1 MNLLAGAFRSISR
14 RLVRTLLIGTVLGLS
29 VAVLVST
36 IAGVQASQ
44 KNTQSMVD
52 GVTNSTAD
60 LIAGV
65 DANTTKLVANV
76 DACTQSLVDK
86 INKRTQEIVDAI
98 NTSTAAMVAQVQA
111 GANQTIGLA
120 GMSATQIM
128 VMSSSKSGAISDSDI
143 TAISAL
149 SNIKAVVPSYSY
161 RVGGTGDPRTQ
172 DWDYILQGVPLDNA
186 LIKSYSLLPT
196 VIIEGRAL
204 NSTDANGVMISSDLL
219 TYFGNPDIG
228 ATIKLKDV
236 SFTLVGIYYPQNVSD
251 QKTIYLDWKAA
262 RDFAVKYP
270 STDTA
275 QTVIP
280 IGPGGFGG
288 GGTGGLVIQVGQSL
302 SLRVYV
308 DSTDNLNTVAA
319 AIESY
324 NKNLSVRTPNDTMG
338 GNGGQFNT
346 VIQATQAD
354 QIQQIQRQAT
364 QQIAQAQASATA
376 QLTDMQNSV
385 ATQKAQ
391 TQADAQKQK
400 DAAQTAANSQITS
413 LQSDQSR
420 VDSMGMLISI
430 IAAVAGTLI
439 IFGIMFY
446 TLRERTREIGIYK
459 ALGFSNMQATIKF
472 MLEGS
477 FIGVLGGILGI
488 VLAMLSYSL
497 LVNNLLKV
505 DNAGSLPVSY
515 LAMGLGLAIGVA
527 TIGSLYPAWQAS
539 RISPLV
545 ALKNDK

>member
-1 MNLLAGAFRSISR
+1 MACECSQ
-14 RLVRTLLIGTVLGLS
+14 RLWF
-29 VAVLVST
+29 
-36 IAGVQASQ
+36 
-44 KNTQSMVD
+44 
-52 GVTNSTAD
+52 
-60 LIAGV
+60 
-65 DANTTKLVANV
+65 
-76 DACTQSLVDK
+76 C
-86 INKRTQEIVDAI
+86 
-98 NTSTAAMVAQVQA
+98 
-111 GANQTIGLA
+111 
-120 GMSATQIM
+120 
-128 VMSSSKSGAISDSDI
+128 
-143 TAISAL
+143 
-149 SNIKAVVPSYSY
+149 
-161 RVGGTGDPRTQ
+161 
-172 DWDYILQGVPLDNA
+172 
-186 LIKSYSLLPT
+186 
-196 VIIEGRAL
+196 
-204 NSTDANGVMISSDLL
+204 
-219 TYFGNPDIG
+219 
-228 ATIKLKDV
+228 
-236 SFTLVGIYYPQNVSD
+236 
-251 QKTIYLDWKAA
+251 
-262 RDFAVKYP
+262 
-270 STDTA
+270 
-275 QTVIP
+275 
-280 IGPGGFGG
+280 
-288 GGTGGLVIQVGQSL
+288 
-302 SLRVYV
+302 
-308 DSTDNLNTVAA
+308 
-319 AIESY
+319 
-324 NKNLSVRTPNDTMG
+324 
-338 GNGGQFNT
+338 QFNT

-376 QLTDMQNSV
+376 QLTDMQTSV

-505 DNAGSLPVSY
+505 DNTGSLPVSY

>member
-1 MNLLAGAFRSISR
+1 MNLVAGAFRSISR

-29 VAVLVST
+29 IAVLVST

-52 GVTNSTAD
+52 GVTASTAD

-65 DANTTKLVANV
+65 DANTTKLIANV
-76 DACTQSLVDK
+76 DASTQSLVDK

-98 NTSTAAMVAQVQA
+98 NTSSASMVAQVQA

-128 VMSSSKSGAISDSDI
+128 VTSSTKSGAISDSDI
-143 TAISAL
+143 TAISAI
-149 SNIKAVVPSYSY
+149 SHINGVIPSYSY

-172 DWDYILQGVPLDNA
+172 NWEYMLQGIPLDNT
-186 LIKSYSLLPT
+186 LIKNYSLLPT

-204 NSTDANGVMISSDLL
+204 KSTDTNGVMISSDLL

-228 ATIKLKDV
+228 ATVKLKDE

-270 STDTA
+270 STDA
-275 QTVIP
+275 GSTVIP
-280 IGPGGFGG
+280 IGPGG
-288 GGTGGLVIQVGQSL
+288 GTGGIAIQFGQAL
-302 SLRVYV
+302 SLRIYV

-324 NKNLSVRTPNDTMG
+324 NKNLSVRTPNDAMG

-354 QIQQIQRQAT
+354 QIKQIQQQAA
-364 QQIAQAQASATA
+364 QQIAQTQASATA

-413 LQSDQSR
+413 LQSDQSH
-420 VDSMGMLISI
+420 VDSMGMVISI

-488 VLAMLSYSL
+488 VLAVFSYSL

-505 DNAGSLPVSY
+505 NNAGSLPVSY